1 MFPQEL
7 SRYSDADFQRLTGV
21 SRKVFSLMLS
31 EVKQYESLHHSGKG
45 RKSKISLDNQLLLTL
60 LYWKQY
66 GGLLLYSYIYQVDTT
81 TVFRITEKIKDIL
94 HASGR
99 FQLPEHILSETSS
112 EPIYLV
118 DATEVEIQ
126 RPVEHQEDVYSGKKK
141 STPLSFK

>member
-31 EVKQYESLHHSGKG
+31 EVQQYESLYHSGKG

-66 GGLLLYSYIYQVDTT
+66 GGLLLYSYIYHVDTT

-94 HASGR
+94 HASGQ
-99 FQLPEHILSETSS
+99 FNLPETALSEVT
-112 EPIYLV
+112 EHLCLV